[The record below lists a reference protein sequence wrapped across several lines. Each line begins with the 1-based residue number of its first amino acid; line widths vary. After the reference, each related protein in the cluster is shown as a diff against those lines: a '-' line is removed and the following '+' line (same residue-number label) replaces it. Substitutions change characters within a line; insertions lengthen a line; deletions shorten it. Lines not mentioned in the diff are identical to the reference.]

1 MSKTLKIIIFLL
13 TLDLIVFGSCFYLFM
28 SINNM
33 DKEVSLRLNQIESE
47 VKKDESLR
55 SIKNLMN
62 DTKEERER
70 INRLFIQPNGTVDF
84 IETVELLG
92 RTSGVKI
99 EVESV
104 GVSALKNKTA
114 SSTTELFNLSFKT
127 EGSWKDTMHLLSLLD
142 NMSYQIS
149 FENVNLSKIS
159 GKSDLEENKKENES
173 YWNGN
178 FNFTVLKI
186 KNLKETEV
194 KNK

>member
-1 MSKTLKIIIFLL
+1 MSKTIKIIIFLSIL
-13 TLDLIVFGSCFYLFM
+13 NSIVFGSCFYLFM
-28 SINNM
+28 NINNV

-62 DTKEERER
+62 DTKEDRGQIE
-70 INRLFIQPNGTVDF
+70 RLFVQPNGTVDF

-92 RTSGVKI
+92 RTADVKI

-104 GVSALKNKTA
+104 GVSAFKNKTA

-127 EGSWKDTMHLLSLLD
+127 EGSWQNTMHLLSLLD
-142 NMSYQIS
+142 NMPYKIS

-159 GKSDLEENKKENES
+159 GSSGSDKNKEENPS
-173 YWNGN
+173 YWNGS

-186 KNLKETEV
+186 KNSKEKEI